1 MKNENPKSIWTLK
14 TSCIL
19 GFLEKWALA
28 SFGVWLQTVE
38 SDSTLSPALFKPG
51 VSRLLSSVAY
61 NGAYSHGCIQYH
73 MVSFGLEK
81 H

>member
-1 MKNENPKSIWTLK
+1 MKNKNLESIRTLK

-19 GFLEKWALA
+19 RFLEKWALA
-28 SFGVWLQTVE
+28 SFVVWLQTVQ
-38 SDSTLSPALFKPG
+38 SDCTLSPALFKPG

-61 NGAYSHGCIQYH
+61 NSAYSHGCIQYH